1 MKLNVFIYSLIG
13 LIILSTLF
21 SCNDKK
27 ENMKTLDLMS
37 YGVPLKVKAPEG
49 TVVKTEDMGIA
60 KDITLKKD
68 DDYFIQILSSN
79 AETNNISEIK
89 QKRLDEVKQSP
100 YFSKIIFDEDK
111 GFIFE
116 KKMNDSIYNYDFRY
130 IKIQGDKLFSFQTGL
145 FGLFTKDQVEKMYN
159 SIK

>member
-1 MKLNVFIYSLIG
+1 M
-13 LIILSTLF
+13 IIFSTF
-21 SCNDKK
+21 SGCKNK
-27 ENMKTLDLMS
+27 EDNLKTLDLIS

-60 KDITLKKD
+60 KDITLKKG

-79 AETNNISEIK
+79 AETNNVSEIK
-89 QKRLDEVKQSP
+89 QKRLNEVKTSP
-100 YFSKIIFDEDK
+100 YFSKIIFDEDN

-116 KKMNDSIYNYDFRY
+116 KKMNDSIFNYDFRY
-130 IKIQGDKLFSFQTGL
+130 IKIQGEKLFSFQTGL
-145 FGLFTKDQVEKMYN
+145 FGLFTKEQVEKMYN